1 MLKDTSMKNTKTN
14 FLHDRNL
21 LFQKP
26 TEKTILPKLIS
37 LNAEEE
43 FKEYQFVRDLRNTH
57 DKNLDMKEKDP
68 KVLEH
73 RKKIQKEK
81 DKKRK

>member
-1 MLKDTSMKNTKTN
+1 M
-14 FLHDRNL
+14 
-21 LFQKP
+21 
-26 TEKTILPKLIS
+26 PKLIS

-43 FKEYQFVRDLRNTH
+43 FREYQFVRDLRNNH

-73 RKKIQKEK
+73 RKKIRDELH
-81 DKKRK
+81 KKRK